1 MDQEVSGLL
10 CESHN
15 EESFNAL
22 DDSDFKNFIS
32 HLALK
37 ERVSAS
43 TQNQAFNAILFL
55 YRNVL
60 YKEIGDLANTV
71 RAKRGQRL
79 PVVLS
84 VEEVKKILTK
94 MTGKNRLMAELLYGS
109 GLRLMELAG
118 MRIKDIDFAAN
129 TITVRSGKEDKTA
142 QPFYRGR

>member
-1 MDQEVSGLL
+1 MKETQRLIRIKHDSINTERTYLQWIKRFLDYYAKTT
-10 CESHN
+10 N

-22 DDSDFKNFIS
+22 DASDFKNFIS

-55 YRNVL
+55 FRNVL
-60 YKEIGDLANTV
+60 CKEIGDLANTV

-84 VEEVKKILTK
+84 VEEVKKNTY
-94 MTGKNRLMAELLYGS
+94 KNDWKKSPDG
-109 GLRLMELAG
+109 
-118 MRIKDIDFAAN
+118 
-129 TITVRSGKEDKTA
+129 
-142 QPFYRGR
+142 